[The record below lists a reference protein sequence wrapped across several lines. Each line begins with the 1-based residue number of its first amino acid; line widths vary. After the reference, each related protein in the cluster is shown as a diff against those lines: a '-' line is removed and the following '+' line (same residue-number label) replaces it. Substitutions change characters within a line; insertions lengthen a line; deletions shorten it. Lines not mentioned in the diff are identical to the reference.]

1 MKKRATPAPPPAR
14 PSKPARPRTNEEIS
28 DATRRKLL
36 AAGRRLFATRGYA
49 KVSADEIAD
58 KARLTRGALHYQFGD
73 KRGLFEAVA
82 RELLGELTKRIFT
95 DTMADVEE
103 GPAELERG
111 CEVLLEAYGEPELQA
126 ILLRD
131 APVVLGWA
139 EWRRLQD
146 DSGLA
151 PLLGHALGHWVEA
164 GWIGAERVE
173 PLSRLL
179 LGALTQAGV
188 AIGESDDRAAAL
200 ARYRAEIRHLVR
212 GLAPFQPQEK
222 T

>member
-1 MKKRATPAPPPAR
+1 MKRRATGRARAPR
-14 PSKPARPRTNEEIS
+14 SSRPRTNEQIS
-28 DATRRKLL
+28 EATRRKLL

-49 KVSADEIAD
+49 QVSAEQIAD

-82 RELLGELTKRIFT
+82 RELLGELTRRVYA
-95 DTMADVEE
+95 DTMAEVDE
-103 GPAELERG
+103 GTAELERG
-111 CEVLLEAYGEPELQA
+111 CEVLLAAYGEPELQA

-146 DSGLA
+146 ESGLA
-151 PLLGHALGHWVEA
+151 SLLGHALEHWVEA

-173 PLSRLL
+173 PLARLL

-188 AIGESDDRAAAL
+188 AIGEADDRPAAL
-200 ARYRAEIRHLVR
+200 ARYRAEVRHLVR
-212 GLAPFQPQEK
+212 GLAPHTAKELR
-222 T
+222 